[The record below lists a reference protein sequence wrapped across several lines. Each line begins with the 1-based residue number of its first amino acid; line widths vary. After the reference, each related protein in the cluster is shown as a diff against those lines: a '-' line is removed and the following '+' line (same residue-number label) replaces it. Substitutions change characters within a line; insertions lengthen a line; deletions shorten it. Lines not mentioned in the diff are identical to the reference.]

1 VLREKDTEEN
11 TKDALGVERA
21 EEQQGETLTS
31 EYMHGYI
38 EEIIVAEQ
46 LDGQRETLP
55 KIDAEGNPE
64 EITRAQ
70 GKQFDDDIMHP
81 LKNSV
86 DSEMLFSSASIE
98 SKEEHKEVVVE
109 NVIEK
114 INERESLSDGAATG
128 KSDADNHKTL
138 DIHDVSMLVN
148 LFLY

>member
-1 VLREKDTEEN
+1 
-11 TKDALGVERA
+11 
-21 EEQQGETLTS
+21 
-31 EYMHGYI
+31 
-38 EEIIVAEQ
+38 
-46 LDGQRETLP
+46 
-55 KIDAEGNPE
+55 
-64 EITRAQ
+64 
-70 GKQFDDDIMHP
+70 MHP

-109 NVIEK
+109 DGLEK
-114 INERESLSDGAATG
+114 INERESLSDGAAMG